1 MSAML
6 EGVRVIDMTSVV
18 FGPYATSILA
28 DLGAEVIKIEAPH
41 GDAYRYSAKPARTRG
56 MSPGFLALNQG
67 KKSIILDLK
76 TDGDRRVMQ
85 ELIVSAD
92 IFIHNVRGTAIRKLG
107 FGPEDVRHLNPH
119 LIYIHCVGFGSDGPY
134 AGRQAYDDVIQAA
147 SGAATLAGRV
157 DGSGKARYIPSL
169 IADKVAGLYGA
180 QAALAAYIHK
190 LRTGETQFVEVPMFE
205 SFTQFMMLEH
215 LGGLTF
221 DPPNGA
227 ACYARQIDPDRQP
240 FPTKDG
246 YISMVPYAPAAW
258 RNVFEILGDSQFLT
272 DQGLETTKDLYIN
285 QDKLYQ
291 RTAELTPRK
300 TSAEW
305 TDLFNAAQI
314 PCMPVTDVSN
324 ILDDAHL
331 KETDFFRKEKHPT
344 EGYYYQMRSP
354 VRYSACPARTSS
366 PPPNLG
372 EHSDAIRALVKQNQE
387 IPQ

>member
-1 MSAML
+1 
-6 EGVRVIDMTSVV
+6 
-18 FGPYATSILA
+18 
-28 DLGAEVIKIEAPH
+28 
-41 GDAYRYSAKPARTRG
+41 
-56 MSPGFLALNQG
+56 
-67 KKSIILDLK
+67 
-76 TDGDRRVMQ
+76 
-85 ELIVSAD
+85 
-92 IFIHNVRGTAIRKLG
+92 
-107 FGPEDVRHLNPH
+107 
-119 LIYIHCVGFGSDGPY
+119 
-134 AGRQAYDDVIQAA
+134 
-147 SGAATLAGRV
+147 
-157 DGSGKARYIPSL
+157 
-169 IADKVAGLYGA
+169 
-180 QAALAAYIHK
+180 
-190 LRTGETQFVEVPMFE
+190 
-205 SFTQFMMLEH
+205 
-215 LGGLTF
+215 
-221 DPPNGA
+221 
-227 ACYARQIDPDRQP
+227 
-240 FPTKDG
+240 
-246 YISMVPYAPAAW
+246 MVPYAPAAW
-258 RNVFEILGDSQFLT
+258 RNVFDVLGDSQFLT
-272 DQGLETTKDLYIN
+272 DQGFETTKDLYIN